1 MGLRTR
7 PNITEAEHQRMRELE
22 AAGKSRKEI
31 ATEMRCTSGCVTRR
45 LGRKISHQQAEEVEI
60 VK

>member
-1 MGLRTR
+1 
-7 PNITEAEHQRMRELE
+7 MRELE

-45 LGRKISHQQAEEVEI
+45 LGRKISHKPAEEVEI